1 MSSKMRASKLQMQY
15 QSRDRAMD
23 RALALASGF
32 RIRDGPSDGSSKSAN
47 EGRSKFKKRK
57 KTR

>member
-1 MSSKMRASKLQMQY
+1 
-15 QSRDRAMD
+15 MD
-23 RALALASGF
+23 RALALASGL

-57 KTR
+57 KKR